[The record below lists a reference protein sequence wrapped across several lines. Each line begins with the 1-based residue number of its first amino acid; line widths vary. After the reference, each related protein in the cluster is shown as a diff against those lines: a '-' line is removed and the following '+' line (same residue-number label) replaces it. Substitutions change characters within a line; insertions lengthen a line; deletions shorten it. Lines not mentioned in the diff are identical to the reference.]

1 MSMRP
6 ADARSRGDGRG
17 PRRVDEVLQAG
28 RAKVISPWNQ
38 PENELLENIF
48 QRFREENVSP
58 QRQPVYLIDG
68 SNIFFKGDGPIEYW
82 PIRKAFA
89 SVRAAGPVIV
99 VSSFPTL
106 AYKLRPQ
113 IMNVMSFL
121 DKLHGNKFSIFF
133 ASVDVR
139 KCNEESPARGGGCIV
154 RDYTKKPQQCTYDLP
169 NGVDLGPD
177 HAFCEFDDILIT
189 RMAARLREYGFGV
202 EVVSK
207 DRGLI
212 KDQGLVEAVSYGLRE
227 LDASVKL
234 SVEFVATNSSGWSVA

>member
-1 MSMRP
+1 M
-6 ADARSRGDGRG
+6 
-17 PRRVDEVLQAG
+17 DEVLQAG

-82 PIRKAFA
+82 PIRKAFE
-89 SVRAAGPVIV
+89 SMRAAGPVIV

-106 AYKLRPQ
+106 AYNLRPQ

-139 KCNEESPARGGGCIV
+139 RCNEESPARGGGCII
-154 RDYTKKPQQCTYDLP
+154 RDYTKRPQQCTYDLP
-169 NGVDLGPD
+169 SGVDLGPD
-177 HAFCEFDDILIT
+177 HAFCEFDDVLLT
-189 RMAARLREYGFGV
+189 HMAARLRESGFEV

-207 DRGLI
+207 DRGII

-234 SVEFVATNSSGWSVA
+234 SVEYVSSNANGWSVAR